1 VCVTKFK
8 QAEKEACDRSFMDN
22 GSILFLGMEALL
34 VKPLNR
40 SVLVRFSVATS
51 DVSTSNLMF

>member
-1 VCVTKFK
+1 
-8 QAEKEACDRSFMDN
+8 MDN